1 MIYLKKLEPKL
12 SIFKN
17 LKPVISIDGT
27 ASSGK
32 GTLAK
37 QLSLKIN
44 FDHLDSGIL
53 YRYLAYMNLKN
64 INNQDKFKNILKEK
78 IDFRQIKNININ
90 KLRTEK
96 VSKKASQ
103 IAQLIETR
111 NFLVDFQRNF
121 ANFPP
126 SGNGSIIDGR
136 DIGSVI
142 IPNAEVKF
150 FIDADVNIRAQR
162 RFMDLKKKYEFKKI
176 LLELL
181 ARDKRDK
188 TRKVAP
194 LKMTKDSI
202 VIDTT
207 RLSSQEVLK
216 IALSKVKN
224 ILKIK
229 TN

>member
-64 INNQDKFKNILKEK
+64 INNQDKIKNILKEK
-78 IDFRQIKNININ
+78 IDLKQIKNISIN

-126 SGNGSIIDGR
+126 GGKGSIIDGR

-150 FIDADVNIRAQR
+150 FIDADVNVRAQR
-162 RFMDLKKKYEFKKI
+162 RFIDLKKKYEYEKI
-176 LLELL
+176 LSELL
-181 ARDKRDK
+181 ERDKRDK
-188 TRKVAP
+188 TRKIAP
-194 LKMTKDSI
+194 LKMTKKSI